1 MKKKLP
7 FEVNYTNVM
16 SKKFND
22 ELRESGNCFVSNPK
36 FYGKW
41 ELLEVGSPEY
51 VEKLKVKRKD
61 IEKEG

>member
-1 MKKKLP
+1 MKNKLP
-7 FEVNYTNVM
+7 FEVNYTCEM

-41 ELLEVGSPEY
+41 ELLEVASPEY
-51 VEKLKVKRKD
+51 LEKLKIKRED

>member
-51 VEKLKVKRKD
+51 VEK
-61 IEKEG
+61 EG